1 MRLRVFS
8 AVPIFALA
16 FAAIPL
22 RGAATDL
29 RSGFV
34 LVANQQS
41 ASASLIDLSTDT
53 AKVIPVGAG
62 PHEAVISPSGR
73 TGIVTIYGI
82 SGQPGNQLAV
92 IDIKSGLVTKTISLG
107 EYTRPH
113 GAVFLPDDETR
124 VLVTSEA
131 SQRLLMVNLTSG
143 VVEAAVGTAAAG
155 SHMVAITADGT
166 RAVTSNIT
174 DGSFSVFRIS
184 RTPGPSVSLAFA
196 RLVPTS
202 PQTEGI
208 AITPDGKE
216 VWAASNTG
224 QVNIVQAATGII
236 QQDKNLRGF
245 GQPYRLAMAKDGSF
259 AMICDPKGDG
269 VFVADVKT
277 HKVLW
282 SLTGIGSPR
291 GVNIAPDG
299 KTAFVTLA
307 AEETMGV
314 IDLDARKLTRK
325 IKVEKSPDGVWYG
338 PAPK

>member
-1 MRLRVFS
+1 MRLRRFI
-8 AVPIFALA
+8 VPFVVLIALSVVPA
-16 FAAIPL
+16 
-22 RGAATDL
+22 RGLTADL

-53 AKVIPVGAG
+53 AKVIAVGAG

-73 TGIVTIYGI
+73 TGVVTVYGL

-92 IDIKSGLVTKTISLG
+92 IDIKTGVVSKTLSLG

-113 GAVFLPDDETR
+113 GAVFLPNDETR
-124 VLVTSEA
+124 VLVTSETT
-131 SQRLLMVNLTSG
+131 QRLLIVNLTTG
-143 VVEAAVGTAAAG
+143 EVEQAIPTGAAG
-155 SHMVAITADGT
+155 SHMVAIVADGS
-166 RAVTSNIT
+166 RAFTSNVGG
-174 DGSFSVFRIS
+174 GSYSGFLLGRA
-184 RTPGPSVSLAFA
+184 PGLTGVI
-196 RLVPTS
+196 PTS
-202 PQTEGI
+202 PATEGI
-208 AITPDGKE
+208 AVTPDGKE

-224 QVNIVQAATGII
+224 HVNIVDAGTGVIRQA
-236 QQDKNLRGF
+236 QNLTGF
-245 GQPYRLAMAKDGSF
+245 GQPYRLAMSRDGSF
-259 AMICDPKGDG
+259 AIICDPKGDG
-269 VFVADVKT
+269 VFIADVKT

-307 AEETMGV
+307 ADETMGV
-314 IDLDARKLTRK
+314 IDLETRKLTRK

>member
-1 MRLRVFS
+1 MRLRVFGFVPLAAALALI
-8 AVPIFALA
+8 AVP
-16 FAAIPL
+16 L
-22 RGAATDL
+22 RATTTDL

-53 AKVIPVGAG
+53 AKVIAVGAG
-62 PHEAVISPSGR
+62 PHEAVIAPSGR
-73 TGIVTIYGI
+73 TGLVTIYGI
-82 SGQPGNQLAV
+82 SGRPGNELAI

-113 GAVFLPDDETR
+113 GAVFLPGDETHA
-124 VLVTSEA
+124 LVTSETT
-131 SQRLLMVNLTSG
+131 QRLLIVNLTTG
-143 VVEAAVGTAAAG
+143 EVEHAIATGAAG
-155 SHMVAITADGT
+155 SHMVAITADGS
-166 RAVTSNIT
+166 RAFTANIT
-174 DGSFSVFRIS
+174 GGSIS
-184 RTPGPSVSLAFA
+184 GFLLGRAPGLSGVI
-196 RLVPTS
+196 PTS

-208 AITPDGKE
+208 AIAPDGSR

-224 QVNIVQAATGII
+224 HINVVNPATTII
-236 QQDKNLRGF
+236 EHGVGGF
-245 GQPYRLAMAKDGSF
+245 GQPYRLAMSKDGSF
-259 AMICDPKGDG
+259 VIPCDPPYDG
-269 VFVADVKT
+269 ISIIDT
-277 HKVLW
+277 STYKVSW

-299 KTAFVTLA
+299 RTAFVTLA
-307 AEETMGV
+307 ADETMGV

>member
-1 MRLRVFS
+1 MRLRVFRS
-8 AVPIFALA
+8 VPAAAAMIL
-16 FAAIPL
+16 AAIPL
-22 RGAATDL
+22 RGMPADL

-92 IDIKSGLVTKTISLG
+92 IDIKTGAVVKTLSLG

-113 GAVFLPDDETR
+113 GAVFLPNDETR
-124 VLVTSEA
+124 VLVTSETT
-131 SQRLLMVNLTSG
+131 QRLLIVNLATG
-143 VVEAAVGTAAAG
+143 EVEQAIGTGALG
-155 SHMVAITADGT
+155 SHMVVITADGS
-166 RAVTSNIT
+166 RAFTSNIT
-174 DGSFSVFRIS
+174 DGSYSAFRLG
-184 RTPGPSVSLAFA
+184 RAPGFA
-196 RLVPTS
+196 GVIPTS

-208 AITPDGKE
+208 AVTPDGKE
-216 VWAASNTG
+216 VWAASNLG
-224 QVNIVQAATGII
+224 QVNIVDAATGII
-236 QQDKNLRGF
+236 QESQNLRGF

-307 AEETMGV
+307 ADETMGV
-314 IDLDARKLTRK
+314 IDLDTRKLTRK